1 MFGWGERAAALAAL
15 ENDNRQLTAELASA
29 KQRLAAAE
37 TTSAA
42 LQQQLAALAQQQQLT
57 VQLLAQMTAFG
68 QSLQASQNTFA
79 KLANRLMAEREVAAR
94 AAVSSA
100 STRTAVDRIAAN
112 LGNLSSESGQKA
124 EAMAGLSQRTNEI
137 GNIVQIIRGIAD
149 QTNLLALNA
158 AIEAARAGDQGRGFA
173 VVADEVRKLAHN
185 TASATGDITQLVS
198 TIQSESEQVRQGI
211 VALAEA
217 GARYSS
223 EGSESAEQMGG
234 MLTLSK
240 SMEQT
245 IALSALR
252 SFIELAKVDHL
263 VFKFEVYQVLFEQSH
278 KAADAFARHTS
289 CRLGKWYYEG
299 EGRECFSQL
308 PGYRDLEQP
317 HMQVHEQAH
326 RALHAKQTQQTGQVV
341 EAVRRMEAASLEVL
355 RALEKM
361 ADSAENDQSL
371 LCQR

>member
-1 MFGWGERAAALAAL
+1 MGWGKRAAAVNALEQENERLRAELADVTARLSTAEAAAASAQEQLAAC
-15 ENDNRQLTAELASA
+15 DQRRQLTS
-29 KQRLAAAE
+29 QI
-37 TTSAA
+37 
-42 LQQQLAALAQQQQLT
+42 
-57 VQLLAQMTAFG
+57 VAQMASFG
-68 QSLQASQNTFA
+68 RSLQTSQASFSE
-79 KLANRLMAEREVAAR
+79 LANRLMAERDVAAK
-94 AAVSSA
+94 AAASSI
-100 STRTAVDRIAAN
+100 STQQAVDRIAAN
-112 LGNLSSESGQKA
+112 LGSLSSESGQKA

-217 GARYSS
+217 GARYSQ
-223 EGSESAEQMGG
+223 EGSQSAEQMAG

-245 IALSALR
+245 IALAALR

-263 VFKFEVYQVLFEQSH
+263 VFKFEVYQVVFEQSH
-278 KAADAFARHTS
+278 KAADSFALHTT
-289 CRLGKWYYEG
+289 CRLGRWYYEG

-308 PGYRDLEQP
+308 PGYRDVEQP
-317 HMQVHEQAH
+317 HEQVHEQAQ
-326 RALHAKQTQQTGQVV
+326 RALLAMQEGRTGDMVD
-341 EAVRRMEAASLEVL
+341 AVRRMEAASLQVL
-355 RALEKM
+355 QALELM
-361 ADSAENDQSL
+361 ASSAENDQRL
-371 LCQR
+371 LCQS